1 LLYLKLR
8 KFADCSI
15 RLLLTQASL
24 VLLIGLALSRLSFLR
39 TGLALL
45 LSPPSGLR
53 GRRVLEG
60 DRDLELEG
68 RLLVLLFR
76 RGGESDREDE
86 DESESES
93 DVPEEESLSL
103 SLSDDDDEL
112 EVNEIKVRPEHD
124 HHVVKLR
131 MIKIRV
137 LTRMIFAFVSCPCSS
152 SRPTSV
158 ELPVQPRSYPL
169 GLSWGPQQRF
179 LMSQIT
185 ATWSL
190 VGLLTW
196 S

>member
-1 LLYLKLR
+1 
-8 KFADCSI
+8 
-15 RLLLTQASL
+15 
-24 VLLIGLALSRLSFLR
+24 LIGLAVSRLSFLR

-45 LSPPSGLR
+45 SRPSWLR

-60 DRDLELEG
+60 DRDLEPEG

-76 RGGESDREDE
+76 RGGESDREDK
-86 DESESES
+86 DESESEL

-112 EVNEIKVRPEHD
+112 EEVNEINVRPEHD
-124 HHVVKLR
+124 NNVIELR
-131 MIKIRV
+131 MIKIQV

-158 ELPVQPRSYPL
+158 ELLVQPRSYPL
-169 GLSWGPQQRF
+169 GLSCKPQQRF
-179 LMSQIT
+179 LMSHIT
-185 ATWSL
+185 ATLSL

>member
-1 LLYLKLR
+1 M
-8 KFADCSI
+8 
-15 RLLLTQASL
+15 TGL
-24 VLLIGLALSRLSFLR
+24 VLSRLSFLR

-45 LSPPSGLR
+45 LSRSSGLR

-60 DRDLELEG
+60 DRDLDSES

-76 RGGESDREDE
+76 RGGESDREDK

-93 DVPEEESLSL
+93 EVPEEESLSL
-103 SLSDDDDEL
+103 SDEDDEL
-112 EVNEIKVRPEHD
+112 EELNEIYVRPEPD
-124 HHVVKLR
+124 HQVVELR
-131 MIKIRV
+131 MIEIKV
-137 LTRMIFAFVSCPCSS
+137 LTRMIFVFVSCPCSS

-158 ELPVQPRSYPL
+158 ELLVQPRSYPL
-169 GLSWGPQQRF
+169 GLSCKPQQRF
-179 LMSQIT
+179 LMSHIT